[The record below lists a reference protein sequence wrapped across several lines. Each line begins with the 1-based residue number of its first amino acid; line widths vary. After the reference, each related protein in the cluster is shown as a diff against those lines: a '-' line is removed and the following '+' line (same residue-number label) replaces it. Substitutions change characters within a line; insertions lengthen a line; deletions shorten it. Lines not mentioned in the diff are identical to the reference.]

1 MNTTRIT
8 KTYKF
13 EVLASNSYFQDT
25 DGKGNRNVTEMTK
38 DEERTFEFA
47 LSSELYEEFEGNIDV
62 MVDVES
68 RTIRMLNFKPSIL
81 HNSWETFAFR
91 KKGIAITSN
100 YHIRLIETM

>member
-1 MNTTRIT
+1 MSTRIT

-13 EVLASNSYFQDT
+13 EVLESNSYFIDI
-25 DGKGNRNVTEMTK
+25 DGKANRQVAELTK
-38 DEERTFEFA
+38 DEERIFEFA

-81 HNSWETFAFR
+81 HSSWETFAFR
-91 KKGIAITSN
+91 KKGIAITIN

>member
-13 EVLASNSYFQDT
+13 EVLESNSYFIDI
-25 DGKGNRNVTEMTK
+25 DGKANRQVAELTK
-38 DEERTFEFA
+38 DEERVFDFE

-81 HNSWETFAFR
+81 HSSWETFAFR
-91 KKGIAITSN
+91 KKGIAITIK
-100 YHIRLIETM
+100 YHIRLVETM